1 MVNIFMAKRGR
12 PVKPDAKRKN
22 VMLRLN
28 DKQASMLRDLS
39 KRTGRNQ
46 TDIFVGLMEEEYKKN
61 TDTEE

>member
-1 MVNIFMAKRGR
+1 MAKRGR
-12 PVKPDAKRKN
+12 PVKPDAKRKR

-39 KRTGRNQ
+39 KRIGRNQ

>member
-1 MVNIFMAKRGR
+1 MAKRGR

-61 TDTEE
+61 TDTEDMYIYM

>member
-1 MVNIFMAKRGR
+1 MAKRGR
-12 PVKPDAKRKN
+12 PVKPDAKQKS

-46 TDIFVGLMEEEYKKN
+46 TDIFVSLMEKEYKKN

>member
-1 MVNIFMAKRGR
+1 MAKRGR
-12 PVKPDAKRKN
+12 PVKPDAKRKR

-61 TDTEE
+61 TEE

>member
-1 MVNIFMAKRGR
+1 MAKRGR
-12 PVKPDAKRKN
+12 PVKPDAKRRN

>member
-1 MVNIFMAKRGR
+1 MAKRGR

-28 DKQASMLRDLS
+28 DKQARMLRDLS

>member
-1 MVNIFMAKRGR
+1 MAKRGR

-46 TDIFVGLMEEEYKKN
+46 TDIFVSLMEEEYKKN

>member
-1 MVNIFMAKRGR
+1 MAKRGR

-61 TDTEE
+61 TDMEE

>member
-1 MVNIFMAKRGR
+1 
-12 PVKPDAKRKN
+12 
-22 VMLRLN
+22 MLRLN

>member
-1 MVNIFMAKRGR
+1 MAKRGR
-12 PVKPDAKRKN
+12 PVKPDAKRKR

-61 TDTEE
+61 TDMEE

>member
-1 MVNIFMAKRGR
+1 MAKRGR

-39 KRTGRNQ
+39 KRTGKNQ

-61 TDTEE
+61 TDMEE

>member
-1 MVNIFMAKRGR
+1 MAKRGR
-12 PVKPDAKRKN
+12 PVKPDAKRKS

-28 DKQASMLRDLS
+28 DRQASMLRDLS

-61 TDTEE
+61 TDMEE

>member
-1 MVNIFMAKRGR
+1 MAKRGR

-46 TDIFVGLMEEEYKKN
+46 TDIFVGLLEEEYKKN

>member
-1 MVNIFMAKRGR
+1 MAKRGR

>member
-1 MVNIFMAKRGR
+1 MAKRGR

-28 DKQASMLRDLS
+28 DKQASMLRVLS

>member
-1 MVNIFMAKRGR
+1 MAKRGR

-28 DKQASMLRDLS
+28 DKQASMLRVLS

-46 TDIFVGLMEEEYKKN
+46 TNIFVGLMEEEYKKN

>member
-1 MVNIFMAKRGR
+1 MAKRGR
-12 PVKPDAKRKN
+12 HVKPDAKRKN

-28 DKQASMLRDLS
+28 DKQASMLRELS

>member
-1 MVNIFMAKRGR
+1 MAKRGR
-12 PVKPDAKRKN
+12 PVKPDAKRKY

>member
-1 MVNIFMAKRGR
+1 MAKRGR

-61 TDTEE
+61 TDTED

>member
-1 MVNIFMAKRGR
+1 MAKRGR

-46 TDIFVGLMEEEYKKN
+46 TDIFVGLMEKEYKKN

>member
-1 MVNIFMAKRGR
+1 MAKRGR

-28 DKQASMLRDLS
+28 NKQASMLRDLS

>member
-1 MVNIFMAKRGR
+1 MAKRGR

-61 TDTEE
+61 IDTEE

>member
-1 MVNIFMAKRGR
+1 MAKRGR

-28 DKQASMLRDLS
+28 DKQASMLRDLN

>member
-1 MVNIFMAKRGR
+1 MAKRGR
-12 PVKPDAKRKN
+12 PVKPDAKRKR

>member
-1 MVNIFMAKRGR
+1 
-12 PVKPDAKRKN
+12 
-22 VMLRLN
+22 
-28 DKQASMLRDLS
+28 MLRDLS

>member
-1 MVNIFMAKRGR
+1 MAKRGR

-28 DKQASMLRDLS
+28 DKQTSMLRDLS